1 MKIKELRAGMEN
13 ITLVAR
19 VVEIGEK
26 INVKTRYGEV
36 PLAVAI
42 IEDETGR
49 IRLNLWRQQTEL
61 VKVGSIVRI
70 ENGFVRSFKNQLEIN
85 IGSRGKITAVEE

>member
-1 MKIKELRAGMEN
+1 MEN